1 MVNLLWDAHKMTSS
15 KSIPDLQSSQDTRQI
30 PIDKVG
36 VKGIRHPVRVLD
48 KSGGEQSTVAHFNMY
63 VNLPHHFKGTHMSR
77 FVELIEQHGREI
89 SIVSFKDMLPQMA
102 QRLDA
107 EAGHLEMT
115 FPYFIEKSA
124 PISGVKSLLDYEV
137 TFIGECGKNHTQI
150 TVKVSVPI
158 TSLSPR
164 SKALANYGAYNQR
177 SHVILTVRL
186 RDFIWVEEL
195 IELVEQAASSQLY
208 GLLKRP
214 DEKHVTERAY
224 DNPQSVE
231 DMVRDV
237 AIRLNRDQRIQSYV
251 VEAESFE
258 SVHNHSVYAQVVKE
272 QNQAV

>member
-1 MVNLLWDAHKMTSS
+1 MTPS
-15 KSIPDLQSSQDTRQI
+15 KSIPDLQSAKDSRQI

-48 KSGGEQSTVAHFNMY
+48 KSGGEQSTVARFNMY

-89 SIVSFKDMLPQMA
+89 SIVSFRDMLPKMT

-107 EAGHLEMT
+107 ESGHIEMV

-137 TFIGECGKNHTQI
+137 TFIGEHSGNDSTI
-150 TVKVSVPI
+150 TVKVSIPI

-164 SKALANYGAYNQR
+164 SKALASYGAYNQR

-214 DEKHVTERAY
+214 DEKHVTEQAY
-224 DNPQSVE
+224 DNPKSVE

-237 AIRLNRDQRIQSYV
+237 AVRLNRNGRIESYI

-258 SVHNHSVYAQVVKE
+258 SVHNHSVYAQVVK
-272 QNQAV
+272 Q